1 MYVYTNTLIHTYR
14 PVNDDEE
21 ARGDEDQAGAENG
34 SDSDIECDG
43 MFLDVDGSD
52 TEDRDDDVRMSFCED
67 LGISYVFLFV
77 YFNII

>member
-1 MYVYTNTLIHTYR
+1 MD
-14 PVNDDEE
+14 DDEE

-67 LGISYVFLFV
+67 MCFCLCILTLFDFSIQHTGITL
-77 YFNII
+77 

>member
-1 MYVYTNTLIHTYR
+1 M
-14 PVNDDEE
+14 NDDEE
-21 ARGDEDQAGAENG
+21 ARGDEDHAGAKNG

-67 LGISYVFLFV
+67 LGISYVFSVCVF
-77 YFNII
+77 